1 MCKSEPIGMLADD
14 LKTRIKKSGPLS
26 FSEFVE
32 SCLYDSNDGFYTK
45 GGGAGRRGD
54 FLTSPEVGP
63 FFGFLIANW
72 LDETWRDLN
81 KPENFQVV
89 EVGAGSGALARSII
103 DAKPK
108 CLENGIYTMVERSQ
122 KLREAQ
128 PTSDKLISTAKIPE
142 VPLVGAVIANELLD
156 NLPFDL
162 LEGDGE
168 YWKEVRIGLVDDQFV
183 ETLIGQ
189 RKDPVGVSP
198 LKGARIPIQTQAI
211 KWVESILEMIVAGSL
226 LVIDYGS
233 TTQEMS
239 QRDQDSWLRTFRK
252 HSRGNNPLDDV
263 GNQDLTVEVAIDQL
277 PEGALISTQKDFLK
291 NQGIDNLVEEGRQTW
306 REFSSVGD
314 LKAVKARSRVTE
326 AEALLDPMGLGG
338 FFVLEWHLPFSD

>member
-1 MCKSEPIGMLADD
+1 MLADD
-14 LKTRIKKSGPLS
+14 LKNRIKKSGPLS

-32 SCLYDSNDGFYTK
+32 SCLYDANYGFYTK
-45 GGGAGRRGD
+45 RGRAGRRGD

-72 LDETWRDLN
+72 LDETWRNLN
-81 KPENFQVV
+81 KPKNFQVI
-89 EVGAGSGALARSII
+89 EVGAGSGTLARAII

-122 KLREAQ
+122 KLREEQ
-128 PTSDKLISTAKIPE
+128 PTSDKLVSISNIPE

-162 LEGDGE
+162 LEGNGKC
-168 YWKEVRIGLVDDQFV
+168 WKEVRVGLMDDQFV
-183 ETLIGQ
+183 ETLIGE
-189 RKDPVGVSP
+189 RKEPVEVLP
-198 LKGARIPIQTQAI
+198 IKGARIPIQTQAI

-239 QRDQDSWLRTFRK
+239 QRDQDSWFRTFRK
-252 HSRGNNPLDDV
+252 HSRGRGPLDDV
-263 GNQDLTVEVAIDQL
+263 GNQDLRVEGAIDQL
-277 PEGALISTQKDFLK
+277 PEGALMSNQKDFLK
-291 NQGIDNLVEEGRQTW
+291 SQGIDNLVEEGRRVW
-306 REFSSVGD
+306 KEFSSVGD

-326 AEALLDPMGLGG
+326 AEALLDPIGLGG
-338 FFVLEWHLPFSD
+338 FFVLEWHLPSSD

>member
-1 MCKSEPIGMLADD
+1 MLADH
-14 LKTRIKKSGPLS
+14 LKNRISENGSLS

-32 SCLYDSNDGFYTK
+32 SCLYDLNDGFYTK
-45 GGGAGRRGD
+45 EGKAGRRGD

-63 FFGFLIANW
+63 LFGFLLANW
-72 LDETWRDLN
+72 LDEIWKNLN
-81 KPENFQVV
+81 KPENFQVI
-89 EVGAGSGALARSII
+89 EVGAGSGTLARAII

-108 CLENGIYTMVERSQ
+108 CLENGIYTMVEISQ

-128 PTSDKLISTAKIPE
+128 PISDKLISSPKIPE
-142 VPLVGAVIANELLD
+142 HPFVGAVIANELLD

-168 YWKEVRIGLVDDQFV
+168 CWKEVHVGLVNDEFV
-183 ETLIGQ
+183 EILMGESEET
-189 RKDPVGVSP
+189 VEVSP
-198 LKGARIPIQTQAI
+198 LKGSRIPIQSQANE
-211 KWVESILEMIVAGSL
+211 WVGSILENITKGSL

-252 HSRGNNPLDDV
+252 HSRGDKPLSDV
-263 GNQDLTVEVAIDQL
+263 GNQDITVEVAIDQL
-277 PEGALISTQKDFLK
+277 PEGAFVSTQEDFLK
-291 NQGIDNLVEEGRQTW
+291 NQGIDDLVEEGRQTW
-306 REFSSVGD
+306 KEFSSVGD

-326 AEALLDPMGLGG
+326 AEALLDPMGLGA
-338 FFVLEWHLPFSD
+338 FFVLEWHIPLSI

>member
-1 MCKSEPIGMLADD
+1 MLAND
-14 LKTRIKKSGPLS
+14 LKNRIKKSGPLS

-45 GGGAGRRGD
+45 GGRAGRRGD

-72 LDETWRDLN
+72 LDETWRNLN
-81 KPENFQVV
+81 KPKNFQVI
-89 EVGAGSGALARSII
+89 EVGAGSGTLARAII

-122 KLREAQ
+122 KLREEQ
-128 PTSDKLISTAKIPE
+128 PTSDKLISIANIPE

-162 LEGDGE
+162 LEGNGKC
-168 YWKEVRIGLVDDQFV
+168 WKEVRIGLMDDQFV
-183 ETLIGQ
+183 ETLIGE
-189 RKDPVGVSP
+189 RKEPVGVFP
-198 LKGARIPIQTQAI
+198 LKGARIPIQTQAN

-239 QRDQDSWLRTFRK
+239 QRDQDSWFRTFRK
-252 HSRGNNPLDDV
+252 HSRGRGPLDDV

-277 PEGALISTQKDFLK
+277 PEGALMSNQKDFLK
-291 NQGIDNLVEEGRQTW
+291 SQGIDNLVEEGRRVW
-306 REFSSVGD
+306 KEFSSVGD
-314 LKAVKARSRVTE
+314 LKAVKARSRIAE

-338 FFVLEWHLPFSD
+338 FFVLEWRLSPSD

>member
-1 MCKSEPIGMLADD
+1 MLADD
-14 LKTRIKKSGPLS
+14 LKNRISKSGPLS
-26 FSEFVE
+26 FSDFVE
-32 SCLYDSNDGFYTK
+32 SCLYDANYGFYTK
-45 GGGAGRRGD
+45 GGRAGRRGD

-72 LDETWRDLN
+72 LDETWRNLN
-81 KPENFQVV
+81 KPKNFQVI
-89 EVGAGSGALARSII
+89 EVGAGSGTLARAII

-122 KLREAQ
+122 KLREEQ
-128 PTSDKLISTAKIPE
+128 PTSDKLISIANIPE

-162 LEGDGE
+162 LEGNGKC
-168 YWKEVRIGLVDDQFV
+168 WKEVRVGLMDDQFV
-183 ETLIGQ
+183 ETLIGE
-189 RKDPVGVSP
+189 RKEPVGVLP
-198 LKGARIPIQTQAI
+198 IKGARIPIQTQAN

-252 HSRGNNPLDDV
+252 HSRGSGPLDDV

-277 PEGALISTQKDFLK
+277 PEGALISNQKDFLK
-291 NQGIDNLVEEGRQTW
+291 NQGIDNLVEEGRQVW
-306 REFSSVGD
+306 KEFSSVGD
-314 LKAVKARSRVTE
+314 LKAVKARSRVAE

-338 FFVLEWHLPFSD
+338 FFVLEWHLSPSD